1 MRYERQTR
9 GQNFYALDANLQA
22 LLGRIAPEA
31 LARWQ
36 DRLSEFGAWVGGE
49 LDEEAEYTDRFG
61 RPVLEAFD
69 RDGELTNRVRMNP
82 QWEAASRQ
90 VYRLGAVG
98 LNYTDDPAPFLV
110 TFAMGYMISQSDAS
124 LHCPVTMTGAV
135 AYVLDRFAPAE
146 VRERYLH
153 QLTRMDGE
161 ALSGGTWATEL
172 HGGSDVGATT
182 TVARRT
188 GDHFALSGLKWFVS
202 NPSGGLALATARPEG
217 APSGTKGLGLY
228 LVPSH
233 LDDGSPNPM
242 HLRRLKDKLGTCGI
256 PTGEIDLNESFAVE
270 LAPPPDGFKLMMEAL
285 EFSRI
290 QNALSAAGMQRR
302 AFLEAVSYASHRQAF
317 GDTIT
322 RYPMIQDQLIEMMA
336 HLEAGVAL
344 SFEAARAFGEARVVD
359 LAQAAGPERAW
370 LRLVTALAKYQT
382 AEDANTACRSAIEVI
397 GGNGYTYDYVTPRL
411 HRDAQ
416 VLTVWEG
423 PANIQALEV
432 LRLLGNRYPG
442 FHAYAER
449 VEGVIEGAPAELGD
463 LAGVLRSALDDCRE
477 AVAYLQGDA
486 AEAQRHARKLMAL
499 MAELLGGALL
509 LEEASA
515 GLAAGDGRKALIA
528 RWFLERHFDPP
539 RRRGIV
545 AGQDWAHAHFEE
557 LVGYEAVAVPPA
569 APARAVG

>member
-9 GQNFYALDANLQA
+9 GQNFYALDTNLQA
-22 LLGRIAPEA
+22 LLGRIAPEV

-69 RDGELTNRVRMNP
+69 RDGELTNRVRINP
-82 QWEAASRQ
+82 QWESASRQ

-110 TFAMGYMISQSDAS
+110 TFAMGYLISQSDPS
-124 LHCPVTMTGAV
+124 LHCPGTMTGAV

-182 TVARRT
+182 TVARRR

-256 PTGEIDLNESFAVE
+256 PTGEIDLNQSFAVE

-290 QNALSAAGMQRR
+290 GNAMSAAGMQRR
-302 AFLEAVSYASHRQAF
+302 AFLEAVSYASQRQAF
-317 GDTIT
+317 GGIII
-322 RYPMIQDQLIEMMA
+322 RYPMVQDQLIEMLVR
-336 HLEAGVAL
+336 LEAGVAL
-344 SFEAARAFGEARVVD
+344 SFEAARAFSEARVVD
-359 LAQAAGPERAW
+359 LDQAAGPVRAW
-370 LRLVTALAKYQT
+370 LRLVTALA
-382 AEDANTACRSAIEVI
+382 
-397 GGNGYTYDYVTPRL
+397 
-411 HRDAQ
+411 
-416 VLTVWEG
+416 
-423 PANIQALEV
+423 
-432 LRLLGNRYPG
+432 
-442 FHAYAER
+442 
-449 VEGVIEGAPAELGD
+449 
-463 LAGVLRSALDDCRE
+463 
-477 AVAYLQGDA
+477 
-486 AEAQRHARKLMAL
+486 
-499 MAELLGGALL
+499 
-509 LEEASA
+509 
-515 GLAAGDGRKALIA
+515 
-528 RWFLERHFDPP
+528 
-539 RRRGIV
+539 
-545 AGQDWAHAHFEE
+545 
-557 LVGYEAVAVPPA
+557 
-569 APARAVG
+569 

>member
-1 MRYERQTR
+1 
-9 GQNFYALDANLQA
+9 
-22 LLGRIAPEA
+22 
-31 LARWQ
+31 
-36 DRLSEFGAWVGGE
+36 
-49 LDEEAEYTDRFG
+49 
-61 RPVLEAFD
+61 
-69 RDGELTNRVRMNP
+69 
-82 QWEAASRQ
+82 
-90 VYRLGAVG
+90 
-98 LNYTDDPAPFLV
+98 V
-110 TFAMGYMISQSDAS
+110 TFAMGYLISQSDPS

-182 TVARRT
+182 TVARRR

-256 PTGEIDLNESFAVE
+256 PTGEIDLNQSFAVE

-290 QNALSAAGMQRR
+290 GNALSAAGLQRR
-302 AFLEAVSYASHRQAF
+302 AFLEAVSYAAHREAF

-322 RYPMIQDQLIEMMA
+322 RYPMVQDQLIEMMA

-344 SFEAARAFGEARVVD
+344 SFEAARAFSEARVVD
-359 LAQAAGPERAW
+359 LDQASGPERAW

-382 AEDANTACRSAIEVI
+382 AEDGNNACRAAIEVI

-442 FHAYAER
+442 FRAYAER
-449 VEGVIEGAPAELGD
+449 VEGVLEAAPAKLGD
-463 LAGVLRSALDDCRE
+463 LAGALRSALDDCRE

-515 GLAAGDGRKALIA
+515 GLAVGDARKALIA
-528 RWFLERHFDPP
+528 RWYVERHFDPP
-539 RRRGIV
+539 RRRGILP
-545 AGQDWAHAHFEE
+545 GQDWAHAHFEE
-557 LVGYEAVAVPPA
+557 LVGYEAVAAPPA
-569 APARAVG
+569 APERALG